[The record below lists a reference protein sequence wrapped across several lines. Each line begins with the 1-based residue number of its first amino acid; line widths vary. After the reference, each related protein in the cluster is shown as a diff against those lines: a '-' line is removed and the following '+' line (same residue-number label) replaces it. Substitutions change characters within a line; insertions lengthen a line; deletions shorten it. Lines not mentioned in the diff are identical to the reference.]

1 MRASCEWALK
11 NESDTIP
18 FIRLRIY
25 KTDDD
30 ITLKISDRGGG
41 MSRRTKKKIFNYMY
55 STATDKVSYEG
66 IGGGSYGG
74 GISASTL
81 PMHGLGYGLPL
92 SRLYARYFRG
102 DIKVFIL
109 NNLYIAWDMDFHST
123 GLMPDHIF
131 QRRYQGF
138 ILKKSI

>member
-1 MRASCEWALK
+1 MRASCEWALRK
-11 NESDTIP
+11 ELDTIP

-25 KTDDD
+25 KTDED

-41 MSRRTKKKIFNYMY
+41 MSRRTKRKIFNYMY

-66 IGGGSYGG
+66 IGGGSYGA

-102 DIKVFIL
+102 DIKVLFL
-109 NNLYIAWDMDFHST
+109 EVQVNLSF
-123 GLMPDHIF
+123 
-131 QRRYQGF
+131 
-138 ILKKSI
+138 

>member
-102 DIKVFIL
+102 DIKVFFL
-109 NNLYIAWDMDFHST
+109 NPPIYCVGYGLPLSLLYA
-123 GLMPDHIF
+123 
-131 QRRYQGF
+131 RYFRGDIKVF
-138 ILKKSI
+138 F